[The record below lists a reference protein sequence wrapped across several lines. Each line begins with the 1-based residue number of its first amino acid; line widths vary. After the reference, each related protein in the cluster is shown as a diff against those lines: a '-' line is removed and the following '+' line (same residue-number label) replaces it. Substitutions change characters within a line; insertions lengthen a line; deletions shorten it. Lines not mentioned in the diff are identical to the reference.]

1 MKQLRDDT
9 LAYSISVQFASLE
22 ATSNTQLM
30 IRGLGYGAVMGG
42 TLISL
47 PPQAQTWHQQFD
59 LEISSYTRLVAW
71 LMVKHQFVHQIWRSV
86 RTPDLE

>member
-47 PPQAQTWHQQFD
+47 PPQAQTWHQQA
-59 LEISSYTRLVAW
+59 L
-71 LMVKHQFVHQIWRSV
+71 
-86 RTPDLE
+86 